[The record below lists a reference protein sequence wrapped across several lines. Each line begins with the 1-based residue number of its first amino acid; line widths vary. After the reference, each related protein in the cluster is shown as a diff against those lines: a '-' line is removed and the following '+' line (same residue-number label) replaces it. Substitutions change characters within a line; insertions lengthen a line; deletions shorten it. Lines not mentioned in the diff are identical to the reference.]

1 MCACAN
7 DHIAQ
12 IPSVVGKEEMVI
24 HSNIDKEYNVIQ
36 DLFAQI
42 Y

>member
-24 HSNIDKEYNVIQ
+24 HSNIDKILDCQ
-36 DLFAQI
+36 KFTAKQK
-42 Y
+42 